1 MFKTL
6 KGKFTLVY
14 LCLVLTIAVV
24 GLNSVLRLYSLNHS
38 LNNLMVDNYKS
49 INATSKMLAAIEA
62 QDRAITDYV
71 YLQKQDSL
79 DGYNLNSAEFYK
91 WNHIVLNNITEV
103 GEQEQ
108 TLKINS
114 TYLEFLNSFSKI
126 QEIRNKGTYSSS
138 MDFYYTNITP
148 IYKSLKQELI
158 TLSVLNEKA
167 MFKSKDVVSS
177 SSEASMRFILIL
189 SIITVL
195 GGFILSKFFINKYL
209 KPIYLLTENIKAIKE
224 GNLNERASISTGDE
238 IGVLSTEFNNMT
250 ERLLVFEQST
260 TGKLLEEKNRSLAIV
275 KSISDPLIVLDS
287 DYKIILLNE
296 ACEDFFD
303 IIESDSV
310 NKHILQIIRSTD
322 LYDHILDIIEKN
334 ATYNQKVIVFLY
346 KNKEIFFNIIVTAAN
361 DTEKNIKNIVVIFQN
376 ITQLKRLENIK
387 SDFISTISHEFKT
400 PLNSLMLGTSL
411 LLDKNIGELNTKQ
424 KEIIDAIE
432 EDGSRLTAL
441 VINLLQLIKIESDK
455 AIFNFAS
462 CSIVGIIDTCYKN
475 FYELAENSEVNLYYE
490 IDENLPKIKVDA
502 EKLTW
507 VLNNLV
513 SNALKF
519 TNAGDEICIMAYA
532 ENTNICVSVKDTG
545 IGIPEQYLYKIFDKF
560 VQVEGHDNETRGTG
574 LGLAIAKEIIEAHG
588 GNIKC
593 ESKIDEGSI
602 FTFTLPLFQ

>member
-6 KGKFTLVY
+6 KGKLTLVY

-24 GLNSVLRLYSLNHS
+24 GLNSVLRLYSLSHL

-49 INATSKMLAAIEA
+49 INAASKMLAAIEA
-62 QDRAITDYV
+62 EDRAITDYV
-71 YLQKQDSL
+71 YLEKQDSI
-79 DGYNLNSAEFYK
+79 DIYNLNSAEFYK
-91 WNHIVLNNITEV
+91 WNHIILNNITEV
-103 GEQEQ
+103 GEREQ

-114 TYLEFLNSFSKI
+114 TYLEFLNSFYKI
-126 QEIRNKGTYSSS
+126 QEIRNRKNFSDS

-148 IYKSLKQELI
+148 IYKSLKQEL
-158 TLSVLNEKA
+158 TALSVLNEKA
-167 MFKSKDVVSS
+167 MFKSKDVVSNN
-177 SSEASMRFILIL
+177 SEASMYFILIL
-189 SIITVL
+189 SIVTVL
-195 GGFILSKFFINKYL
+195 GGFILSKFFIDKYL

-224 GNLNERASISTGDE
+224 GNLYERASISTGDE
-238 IGVLSTEFNNMT
+238 IGVLSKEFNNMT

-287 DYKIILLNE
+287 DYKIILLNQ

-303 IIESDSV
+303 IIESDSI

-322 LYDHILDIIEKN
+322 LYDHIQDIIEKN
-334 ATYNQKVIVFLY
+334 SIYNQKVIAFLF
-346 KNKEIFFNIIVTAAN
+346 KNKENYFNIIVTAAK
-361 DTEKNIKNIVVIFQN
+361 DTEKSIKNIVVVFQN
-376 ITQLKRLENIK
+376 ITQLKNLENIK
-387 SDFISTISHEFKT
+387 ADFISTISHEFKT

-411 LLDKNIGELNTKQ
+411 LLDKNMGELNPKQ
-424 KEIIDAIE
+424 KEIIEAIE
-432 EDGSRLTAL
+432 DDGNRLAAL
-441 VINLLQLIKIESDK
+441 VINLLQLIRIESDK

-462 CSIVGIIDTCYKN
+462 CSIVGIIDSCYKN
-475 FYELAENSEVNLYYE
+475 FYELAEDNDVNLYYE
-490 IDENLPKIKVDA
+490 MDENLPKIEVDA
-502 EKLTW
+502 EKITW

-519 TNAGDEICIMAYA
+519 TNAGDEICIIASA
-532 ENTNICVSVKDTG
+532 DKTNIYVSVKDTG

-574 LGLAIAKEIIEAHG
+574 LGLAIAKEIVEAHG

-593 ESKIDEGSI
+593 ESRLDEGSI
-602 FTFTLPLFQ
+602 FTFNIPLF